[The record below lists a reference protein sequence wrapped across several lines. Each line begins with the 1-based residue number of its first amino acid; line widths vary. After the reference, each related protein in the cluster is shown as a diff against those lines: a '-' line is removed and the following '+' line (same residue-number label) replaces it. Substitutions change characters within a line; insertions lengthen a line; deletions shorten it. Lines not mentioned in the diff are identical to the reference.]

1 MACQDHE
8 GKQKIMVC
16 ASCNI
21 AVCEICIETRHY
33 GHRLNTLK
41 TAANTVVSDLKK
53 LTENPCF
60 TTLEKDLGDLSTLR
74 RRESEKAVKTK
85 QELLDR
91 RDELKQ
97 VLDEVTETAVTK
109 LDQHNENLFKELD
122 EAKDKAMEQS
132 QKVSD
137 FKSEVERLQSS
148 QNYLKVVE
156 EGMKIQTPEI
166 SPLVFPR
173 VSRLIFQS
181 AMSGYAT
188 NIEMLFGEL
197 VQQDLYALT
206 TFHPDGAFYTPVLGH
221 YNPNPS
227 PMSSICSVDLFGDGP
242 DGAISNHTQQTDS
255 TEVPTHLKLT
265 QNAQSFKCDVILTH
279 KCSFK
284 LHSCPKVMKPTAEC
298 YCWIRHIE
306 GVNTITLVSTNGDV
320 MKSVTCTTKV
330 YDILSLPNQLLFTTN
345 KKCIRQ
351 MAMEKGKYTLSSSKW
366 IDTDSFTPHCMCVT
380 SNGDILVTMTDKTSW
395 SIDPNSTSVLVKYS
409 SKGTELARAHKDGHG
424 QDLFFVPTNIST
436 SDTGTVAVVNI
447 TGLVPQ
453 ASHLMVLNNSLN
465 LTHRYIWHGL
475 TVPAEEQLP
484 ELTEKFRIT
493 HVLFNHLGLLIISE
507 LYSRTVQLLDP
518 KCNLL
523 KVLVTDLHDSPCS
536 LALHADGDMWVGL
549 QDGTV
554 NVYKHTCDFTSEE
567 P

>member
-1 MACQDHE
+1 MACQYHE

-16 ASCNI
+16 VPCNI
-21 AVCEICIETRHY
+21 TVCEICIDTGHY
-33 GHRLNTLK
+33 GHPLHSFK
-41 TAANTVVSDLKK
+41 TAANTVVSDLIK
-53 LTENPCF
+53 LTEKPCF
-60 TTLEKDLGDLSTLR
+60 TTLEKDLGDLSTLQ
-74 RRESEKAVKTK
+74 RRESEQAVKTK

-122 EAKDKAMEQS
+122 EANDKAMEQS

-137 FKSEVERLQSS
+137 FKGEVKRLQSS
-148 QNYLKVVE
+148 QNYLEVVE
-156 EGMKIQTPEI
+156 EGMKIKPPEI

-181 AMSGYAT
+181 DMLGDASNT
-188 NIEMLFGEL
+188 EMLFGEL
-197 VQQDLYALT
+197 IQQDVYALT
-206 TFHPDGAFYTPVLGH
+206 TFHPDGTFSTPVLGH

-227 PMSSICSVDLFGDGP
+227 PASSICSVDLFGEGP
-242 DGAISNHTQQTDS
+242 DGAISTQTQQTDS
-255 TEVPTHLKLT
+255 TELPTQLKLT
-265 QNAQSFKCDVILTH
+265 QNAQSFKCNVILTH

-284 LHSCPKVMKPTAEC
+284 LHSCPKVMKQTAEG

-306 GVNTITLVSTNGDV
+306 GVNTITLVSTTGDV
-320 MKSVTCTTKV
+320 IKSVTCTTKV
-330 YDILSLPNQLLFTTN
+330 YDILSLPNQLLFTPN

-351 MAMEKGKYTLSSSKW
+351 MAMEKGKYTLSNSKW
-366 IDTDSFTPHCMCVT
+366 IDTDPLTPHIMCVA
-380 SNGDILVTMTDKTSW
+380 SNGDILVTLTDKTSS
-395 SIDPNSTSVLVKYS
+395 SIEPNSTSVLVRYS
-409 SKGTELARAHKDGHG
+409 SKGKKLARAHKDGHG

-436 SDTGTVAVVNI
+436 SNTGTVAAVNI
-447 TGLVPQ
+447 TGIVPQ

-465 LTHRYIWHGL
+465 LTHIYIWHGL
-475 TVPAEEQLP
+475 TVLAEEQLP